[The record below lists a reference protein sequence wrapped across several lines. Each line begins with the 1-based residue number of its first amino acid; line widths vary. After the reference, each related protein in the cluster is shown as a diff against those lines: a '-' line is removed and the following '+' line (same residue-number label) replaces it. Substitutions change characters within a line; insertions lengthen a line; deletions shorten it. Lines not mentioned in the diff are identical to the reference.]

1 MSELADYHYPKVYK
15 QLLGFVEKHE
25 MKIFHE
31 YGLYR
36 HLRFKSPGTGIGYFD
51 LVTWPGSLAIRGDI
65 GEGFIFTREQ
75 DMIPWFHTDAPG
87 HINPQY
93 WSEKLDRGT
102 REVRRVFSE
111 EKFET
116 YLKSQVEEFA
126 ATHGQDLEEVRE
138 HVELEGQLEHVGDNE
153 QRPLIHGQPQLR
165 RQAYWDE
172 SLIDSVG
179 PGSSC
184 DHHFLLACHA
194 ILWGV
199 EITASEKLCGA
210 VLLRSPR
217 NSLARRNCG
226 HRMSEATTSQH
237 VIVASLAGEYR
248 FRS

>member
-31 YGLYR
+31 DGLYR

-138 HVELEGQLEHVGDNE
+138 HVELEGQFEYVGDTNSAYSFMDSLSFE
-153 QRPLIHGQPQLR
+153 GR
-165 RQAYWDE
+165 RIDE
-172 SLIDSVG
+172 SLTDSVE
-179 PGSSC
+179 SWLEY

-199 EITASEKLCGA
+199 QKYRSEKLCG
-210 VLLRSPR
+210 
-217 NSLARRNCG
+217 
-226 HRMSEATTSQH
+226 EAAQ
-237 VIVASLAGEYR
+237 VATKLPWPVETADTE
-248 FRS
+248 